1 MGNVL
6 AIITT
11 LMAAGM
17 LLLLCIPMVILEI
30 FEMWRDTDEDWFQIF
45 GRNYK

>member
-6 AIITT
+6 AIVTT

-17 LLLLCIPMVILEI
+17 LLLLCIPMAI
-30 FEMWRDTDEDWFQIF
+30 FEIYELWREIDKGED
-45 GRNYK
+45 